1 MTKSFFKRFSRAISP
16 VEADDDF
23 IEPEIEEQN
32 RWLETPSQADGELT
46 VDVYETSSAIIIKTI
61 VAGVRKEDLE
71 INVSRDMVSIKGKR
85 ESEIIDEQ
93 DYFHR
98 ELFWGSFSR
107 TILLPQEIDIDKAE
121 AIEDKG
127 MLTLK
132 LPKVDKTRQAK
143 IKVRSN

>member
-1 MTKSFFKRFSRAISP
+1 M
-16 VEADDDF
+16 VEENFD
-23 IEPEIEEQN
+23 ELEITEQN
-32 RWLETPSQADGELT
+32 DNWLEQQAPADGELT
-46 VDVYETSSAIIIKTI
+46 VDVYETSSSIIIKTI
-61 VAGVRKEDLE
+61 VAGVRKEDMD

-85 ESEIIDEQ
+85 ESEIIDDK

-121 AIEDKG
+121 AIENQG

-132 LPKVDKTRQAK
+132 LPKVDKTRQSRIRVK
-143 IKVRSN
+143 SI